1 MPLTVRTNG
10 TSGSNVIQAAWFNDI
25 RDLLTGVMKD
35 QEVTIKN
42 NLALRAIANNPGA
55 APGGTLAASSALG
68 IGIYKYVY
76 TFVSASGESTQ
87 SNTLTITTTTGN
99 QSVNL
104 TGIVTGAP
112 GTVARNVYRTVV
124 GGAVFKLLT
133 TLNDNVTT
141 TFADTT
147 PDGSL
152 GASNPPVSSSFGG
165 SLLIESSNGTI
176 NGQIF
181 NDGSITVN
189 NLTLLGAFIGAT
201 LSATNLSLTGS
212 ILAAVNATLSGFLSA
227 KYINPE
233 DPAFPFINGSTSGTL
248 KLYQLTR
255 GTVKITL
262 LIGNN
267 FRNGGG
273 SVQTLG
279 FPVGYTDRALFFCS
293 DTPGFTLR
301 VGSGGSDITN
311 HAIITSIA
319 SGGGTSTL
327 TTAVNNWSIGE
338 LRGPFD
344 TLGAS
349 SGNASAHNYLIF
361 MIGD

>member
-10 TSGSNVIQAAWFNDI
+10 TSGSNIITAAWFNDI

-42 NLALRAIANNPGA
+42 NLAIQAISADPSVT
-55 APGGTLAASSALG
+55 PGGTLAASTNLG

-76 TFVSASGESTQ
+76 TWVSADGESLQ
-87 SNTLTITTTTGN
+87 SPTFTITTTTGN

-104 TGIVTGAP
+104 TGIAVGVTG
-112 GTVARNVYRTVV
+112 TTARKIYRTVV

-133 TLNDNVTT
+133 TINDNTTT

-147 PDGSL
+147 ADGSL
-152 GASNPPVSSSFGG
+152 GASNPPVYSSFGG
-165 SLLIESSNGTI
+165 SILTKSSAGTVT
-176 NGQIF
+176 GQWF
-181 NDGSITVN
+181 NDGSISVN

-255 GTVKITL
+255 GTVKITV

-279 FPVGYTDRALFFCS
+279 FPVGYTDRALFLCS

-327 TTAVNNWSIGE
+327 TTVVNNWSIGE